1 MTEFDDTMKERFDLA
16 GDKVRQIAEEE
27 TRPYF
32 RRVAEI
38 LENLFALS
46 YDKDLDTQGLYA
58 DALPEAYPMSFLNPA
73 YACEVLGAELG
84 KALSLLYRDIL
95 ALIPMVLEGKTEY
108 LVLFAELFIEV
119 ECDIRFA
126 GADGGGCEDTVPD
139 ATDDVLADMRSF
151 YLDNEEIFGTDGI
164 DEMLGGNPYIRDIVM
179 TSDLTTPDYLKKYG
193 LFITENE
200 TRMQGYMAGQE
211 EAFIEKAARTFAEG
225 YIRGFAVM
233 GKDYRKKNTVLI
245 DYPIG
250 LERVVRRAVSIF
262 KEYGFTT
269 LFRRSPEFSFNRK
282 PSADFG
288 AFTVPVN
295 PQMNFDHRNDTA
307 LFMDKKYA
315 ERMLEVSGAAYEARK
330 AEAAAYGGPAVIQTF
345 GQADFN
351 PEKKTSCYTY
361 TKKQSEVIS
370 ERRTK
375 ATLLINR
382 YILPEERSF
391 TIIAFPV
398 PEIGKD
404 FPAIMDTT
412 MRLNTLDNGVYE
424 KIQAA
429 IIEALDRGQTARIRG
444 RGKNTTDLTIALHT
458 LKDRAKETN
467 FENCLADVNIPVG
480 ECFTTPVLAG
490 TNGRLFVGHVFIDG
504 LEYRDLFID
513 VKDGM
518 AVDYGCSNFPDPAD
532 GKRLVFENIMNFHE
546 SLPMGEFAIGTNT
559 EAYKMGRDFGI
570 EGKLPILIAEKTGP
584 HFAFGDTCYSHEE
597 DRLTYNPDGKA
608 IIARSNEISDL
619 RTTDPEKA
627 YFGCHTDITIP
638 FEELKGIWAVTAEGE
653 EIPVIEDGLF
663 AVPGTENLNIP
674 LLALTK
680 K

>member
-1 MTEFDDTMKERFDLA
+1 MRELDETIDERFDLA
-16 GDKVRQIAEEE
+16 EDKVRQIAEEE
-27 TRPYF
+27 ERPYF

-38 LENLFALS
+38 LEHCFALS
-46 YDKDLDTQGLYA
+46 ADPSEDAQGLYA
-58 DALPEAYPMSFLNPA
+58 DALPDAYPMSFLNPS
-73 YACEVLGAELG
+73 YAVSVLGGDLG
-84 KALSLLYRDIL
+84 RALSLLYRDIIG
-95 ALIPMVLEGKTEY
+95 LIPCVLEGRKDY
-108 LVLFAELFIEV
+108 LTLFAELFIQI
-119 ECDIRFA
+119 ECDVRFA
-126 GADGGGCEDTVPD
+126 GADGGGCEEGVPD

-151 YLDNEEIFGTDGI
+151 YLDNVEIFGTDSV
-164 DEMLGGNPYIRDIVM
+164 DEMLTGNAYIRDIVM
-179 TSDLTTPDYLKKYG
+179 HSDLSDPAYLKKYG
-193 LFITENE
+193 LCLTDNE
-200 TRMQGYMAGQE
+200 SAMQAYMADADDG
-211 EAFIEKAARTFAEG
+211 FIEKAARTYVEG
-225 YIRGFAVM
+225 YIRGFSMM
-233 GKDYRKKNTVLI
+233 GKDYRKKSTVLI
-245 DYPIG
+245 DYSVG
-250 LERVVRRAVSIF
+250 LERVVRRAVEIF
-262 KEYGFTT
+262 KEFGFTT

-288 AFTVPVN
+288 AFVVPVN

-315 ERMLEVSGAAYEARK
+315 ERMLEVSGAAYEVRK

-345 GQADFN
+345 GQADFS
-351 PEKKTSCYTY
+351 PEKKPECYTF

-370 ERRTK
+370 ERRTR

-382 YILPEERSF
+382 YIKPEERSF

-404 FPAIMDTT
+404 FPAIMDAT
-412 MRLNTLDNGVYE
+412 MRLNTMDNGVYE
-424 KIQAA
+424 KMQAA
-429 IIEALDRGQTARIRG
+429 IIDVLDRGQTARIRG
-444 RGKNTTDLTIALHT
+444 RGKNTTDLTISLHT

-504 LEYRDLFID
+504 LEYKDLFID

-532 GKRLVFENIMNFHE
+532 GKHLVYENIMNFHE
-546 SLPMGEFAIGTNT
+546 TLPMGEFAIGTNT
-559 EAYKMGRDFGI
+559 KAYKMGRDFGI

-597 DRLTYNPDGKA
+597 DRMTYNPDGKA
-608 IIARSNEISDL
+608 LIARSNEISDK
-619 RTTDPEKA
+619 RKEDPESA

-638 FEELKGIWAVTAEGE
+638 FEELAGIWAVTADGE

-663 AVPGTENLNIP
+663 VVPGTEDLNKP
-674 LLALTK
+674 LLALAEK
-680 K
+680 